1 VSSNTPRASRRM
13 RWQQRA
19 LLAAGL
25 VTPATL
31 LVLIVDGASR
41 PGYDAWR
48 HQLSHLAIGQRGWLG
63 TAELAL
69 AGLGVLCAGAGLR
82 RNAALG
88 QWVPRLLALTG
99 GALIAAAAFHIDPG
113 QGYPPG
119 TVAVRTWHGTVHD
132 AAGLG
137 VFAGLTAAAAI
148 ASRHLRN
155 GTWRQEWSRASAI
168 CAWVIPFSWLA
179 GSVLTG
185 LDYAGIWSSP
195 PSGFFERIAAF
206 TGLLWVAAISLRA
219 LTGPL
224 AEQRMPVATAATRRA
239 GKAEPNQQRM

>member
-1 VSSNTPRASRRM
+1 MSNNTPKRSQAM
-13 RWQQRA
+13 RWHRRA

-25 VTPATL
+25 VTPATVL
-31 LVLIVDGASR
+31 ALIVDGVSR

-69 AGLGVLCAGAGLR
+69 AGLGVLGAGAGLR
-82 RNAALG
+82 RKAALG
-88 QWVPRLLALTG
+88 HWVPRLLAVTG

-119 TVAVRTWHGTVHD
+119 TAAVRTWHGTVHD
-132 AAGLG
+132 AAGLA

-148 ASRHLRN
+148 ASRHLRS
-155 GTWRQEWSRASAI
+155 GAWWQEWSRASAI
-168 CAWVIPFSWLA
+168 CAWVIPLSWLA

-185 LDYAGIWSSP
+185 LDYAGIWPSP
-195 PSGFFERIAAF
+195 PSGLFERIAAF

-219 LTGPL
+219 LTEPL
-224 AEQRMPVATAATRRA
+224 AEQTMPVATAATRRA